1 MTEDQRKDSVFNP
14 QITIVEEE
22 LELTTSEA
30 KSNIIKTPTDYGS
43 KFLVIG
49 GVCIGVIFVA
59 LSIRCYVKYSQ
70 RQFIDQIRIKQ
81 AKEDYQVAEM
91 HSVYESTVKKNIED
105 ASINYPVELEPQY
118 DANHDFAIFGCGD
131 NTKGG
136 IQTLAEKMNLA
147 EQLEEA
153 VEMENKSTNSKSR
166 SDPSLPENQELEE

>member
-1 MTEDQRKDSVFNP
+1 
-14 QITIVEEE
+14 
-22 LELTTSEA
+22 
-30 KSNIIKTPTDYGS
+30 
-43 KFLVIG
+43 
-49 GVCIGVIFVA
+49 
-59 LSIRCYVKYSQ
+59 VKYSQ